1 MRRRSC
7 DLAIVGGGITGAWCL
22 YFAAQKFPA
31 WRIILLE
38 RSRIAGGATAHS
50 AGVFFAVGR
59 SDRERHLAGRS
70 AVHYAAVRNRL
81 TLESSEAPAYWIADS
96 TALPALR
103 KMSVGFTVECCQGDL
118 EGATDSLGLRVVS
131 DAAETLFY
139 GGTSI
144 SMEPTAVATALIRHS
159 ALSSSAS
166 ACEGVGVQQID
177 ATAGAIDLVLS
188 DGSVLTA
195 GRIIVA
201 VGPWIVN
208 GPIANGPIE
217 SVASERDIRI
227 KKVVALHIDQAPV
240 SRSPAIFLY
249 AHDAYLMPIPR
260 RKQWLFSFR
269 SEEWDVKVEGQ
280 GLTISQLDRNLA
292 RSILGQ
298 YFPDLVDHCFGGRV
312 FCDAYTAD
320 LEPVVCSRDNDR
332 LIVVGAG
339 GGAGFRLAPGLA
351 EEAVLRLV

>member
-7 DLAIVGGGITGAWCL
+7 NLAIVGGGITGAWCL
-22 YFAAQKFPA
+22 HFAAQKFPA

-38 RSRIAGGATAHS
+38 SSRIAGGATAHS

-59 SDRERHLAGRS
+59 SDRERHLAARS
-70 AVHYAAVRNRL
+70 AVHYAAVRNRF
-81 TLESSEAPAYWIADS
+81 TLESSEAPAYWIADRA
-96 TALPALR
+96 ALPSLL
-103 KMSVGFTVECCQGDL
+103 KMSVGFTVECCQGGL
-118 EGATDSLGLRVVS
+118 EGATDSWGLRVVR
-131 DAAETLFY
+131 DTAETLFC

-144 SMEPTAVATALIRHS
+144 SMEPAAVATALIRHA

-166 ACEGVGVQQID
+166 VCEGVGVQQID
-177 ATAGAIDLVLS
+177 AAAGAIELVLS
-188 DGSVLTA
+188 DGSILTA

-201 VGPWIVN
+201 VGPWIAH
-208 GPIANGPIE
+208 GPMANGLIE

-227 KKVVALHIDQAPV
+227 KKVVALHIDRSPV
-240 SRSPAIFLY
+240 SRSPAIFLHS
-249 AHDAYLMPIPR
+249 HDAYLMPIPR

-269 SEEWDVKVEGQ
+269 SEEWNVKVEGQ
-280 GLTISQLDRNLA
+280 ALTISQIDRDLA
-292 RSILGQ
+292 HSILGQ
-298 YFPDLVDHCFGGRV
+298 YFPGLVDHCFGGRV

-320 LEPVVCSRDNDR
+320 SEPVVSSRDNDR

-339 GGAGFRLAPGLA
+339 SGAGFRLAPGLA